1 MKIVFLDGYTI
12 NPGDLTWEPLEAL
25 GELTVYD
32 RMEPA
37 EVVER
42 AAEAEV
48 LIVNKTCL
56 TAEQFAVL
64 PRLKLICVAATG
76 FDRVDGAAARQRG
89 ITVCNCAGYS
99 TFAVA
104 QMAISLLLEAADS
117 VGHYTHQNQ
126 KGEWSRCP
134 DFCYTTK
141 PRLELWGKRLAIVGF
156 GHIGG
161 ALADVARALGM
172 EIFAVSR
179 KAQEE
184 LPADVRKLTIEEAV
198 ATCEVVSLNCPLT
211 ERNRQMVNAA
221 LLAKARPDLIL
232 LNTARGAL
240 VNETDVA
247 TALHEGRLGAYC
259 TDVLTQEPPSPDCPL
274 LDAPRCYIT
283 PHIGW
288 DTPEARQRILA
299 LLVSHIRAYYAGKPE
314 SVVNDGF

>member
-1 MKIVFLDGYTI
+1 M
-12 NPGDLTWEPLEAL
+12 
-25 GELTVYD
+25 
-32 RMEPA
+32 
-37 EVVER
+37 
-42 AAEAEV
+42 
-48 LIVNKTCL
+48 
-56 TAEQFAVL
+56 
-64 PRLKLICVAATG
+64 
-76 FDRVDGAAARQRG
+76 
-89 ITVCNCAGYS
+89 
-99 TFAVA
+99 
-104 QMAISLLLEAADS
+104 
-117 VGHYTHQNQ
+117 GHYTHQNQ
-126 KGEWSRCP
+126 QGEWSRCP

-156 GHIGG
+156 GHIGS

-179 KAQEE
+179 KAQED
-184 LPADVRKLTIEEAV
+184 LPADVRKLTLEEAV

-240 VNETDVA
+240 VNEADVA

-274 LDAPRCYIT
+274 LNAPRCFIT

-299 LLVSHIRAYYAGKPE
+299 LLVSHIKAYYAGKPE
-314 SVVNDGF
+314 SVVNDAF